1 MILIIVGIAVLFFAI
16 GFEMMLVLGVP
27 TFLLKQ
33 SFFGSLP
40 NEVLLQKM
48 IGGINHPTLL
58 AIPFFILAAE
68 AMTTGQIAARL
79 TGLVRSFLGHRRGG
93 VGNSTVGSAMVFG
106 AVSGSA
112 AATVS
117 AIGKIMYPELRKA
130 GYNDKFSL
138 GLIVSS
144 AETAMLIPPSITII
158 IYGWLTGT
166 SITKLFAAGLA
177 IGLLLGLFFGLYV
190 FWESGRQNA
199 TQAQRENWS
208 ERWSAVKGA
217 SWALG
222 LPVIILG
229 GIYSGYFTATEAA
242 SISVI
247 YAILV
252 EAFIYK
258 ELTWEKLFLIFER
271 AAITTCV
278 IFVLIAMGSVLA
290 FFLTLFQLPQ
300 ILQAGIADLGVGPLG
315 FLLIVNIVFLIAGM
329 FIDPSSAMLILIPPL
344 YPISVA
350 LGIDPV
356 HFGMVVTLNIG
367 IAMITPPF
375 GLDIYVASSTLNK
388 PVLTVISGVWP
399 FLLVNFA
406 ALAVVTLFPLT
417 STFLPALL
425 GL

>member
-1 MILIIVGIAVLFFAI
+1 MLLLIIGLAIALFI
-16 GFEMMLVLGVP
+16 LGFEMVLVLGVP
-27 TFLLKQ
+27 TFLLKET
-33 SFFGSLP
+33 FFGKLP
-40 NEVLLQKM
+40 DEVLLQK
-48 IGGINHPTLL
+48 IVGGINHPTLL

-68 AMTTGQIAARL
+68 AMTTGQIASRL

-93 VGNSTVGSAMVFG
+93 IGNSTVGSSMVFG

-112 AATVS
+112 AATVA
-117 AIGKIMYPELRKA
+117 AIGKIMYPELKKA

-138 GLIVSS
+138 GVIVSS

-166 SITKLFAAGLA
+166 SITKLFAAGLV
-177 IGLLLGLFFGLYV
+177 IGVLLGVFFGLYV
-190 FWESGRQNA
+190 YWETGRQNA
-199 TQAQRENWS
+199 ANADRVLWR
-208 ERWSAVKGA
+208 ERWTAVKGA

-242 SISVI
+242 SVSVV

-252 EAFIYK
+252 EAFVYR
-258 ELTWEKLFLIFER
+258 ELTWEKLFNIFER

-278 IFVLIAMGSVLA
+278 IFVLIGMGSVLSY
-290 FFLTLFQLPQ
+290 FLTLFQLPHL
-300 ILQAGIADLGVGPLG
+300 LQAFITDLGAGPLT
-315 FLLIVNIVFLIAGM
+315 FLLFVNIVFLIAGM

-344 YPISVA
+344 YPIAVI

-388 PVLTVISGVWP
+388 PVLDVISGVWP

-406 ALAVVTLFPLT
+406 ALAVVTLLPQV
-417 STFLPALL
+417 STFFPSLL